1 MRLMHGDRVCGIR
14 FKTVIGMIV
23 VNAMPLVLRHWM
35 GGKIG
40 DRRDARTDQSA
51 SNWRP
56 SMKNWCSLLPIS
68 VDSRTMSS

>member
-1 MRLMHGDRVCGIR
+1 MHVDRMRCIH
-14 FKTVIGMIV
+14 FKPVIGTIV

-35 GGKIG
+35 GGNIG

-56 SMKNWCSLLPIS
+56 STKNWCSLLPIS
-68 VDSRTMSS
+68 VDNRTMSS